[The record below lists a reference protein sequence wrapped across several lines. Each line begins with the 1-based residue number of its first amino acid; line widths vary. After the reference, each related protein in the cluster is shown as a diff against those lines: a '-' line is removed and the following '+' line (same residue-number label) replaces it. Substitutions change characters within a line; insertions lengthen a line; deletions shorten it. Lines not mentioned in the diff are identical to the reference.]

1 MGKSKERLEILLL
14 GYFDQSITKEE
25 NEELWSYVLDPAYQI
40 ELERSFPNAYD
51 SEILIPN
58 DELNLVRKQNIL
70 NHIFDHQKS
79 QSRKIIKKLWPRR
92 IAVAAAILLV
102 ISVGLIFFKYKLAN
116 PSSMEGYNAVTP
128 GKVGATLTLASGKKI
143 KLSEVV
149 NGKLAQE
156 AGVVI
161 TKSANGQL
169 VYEVKGSALNL
180 DKMNTLSTANGEN
193 YQVHL
198 PDGSLIYLNAASSLT
213 YSVGLMAR
221 GERRV
226 RLEGEA
232 YFEISKD
239 NAHPFIVESKGQEVK
254 VLGTHFNVN
263 SYADE
268 EVAKTTLLE
277 GSVRIGT
284 ADEQKIL
291 KPGEQAIVRASRIK
305 LAKADLEAA
314 VAWKNGEFI
323 FNGESITEVM
333 RILSRWYNVEIEYQ
347 GPITKERFEGNVLK
361 EKDITE
367 VLELLELTSAVHF
380 KIEGRKIIVTK

>member
-1 MGKSKERLEILLL
+1 MEKSKERLEILLL
-14 GYFDQSITKEE
+14 GYFNQSITKED
-25 NEELWSYVLDPAYQI
+25 NEELWSYVLDPVYQI
-40 ELERSFPNAYD
+40 ELEQLFPNAYD

-58 DELNLVRKQNIL
+58 DELDLLRKQNIL
-70 NHIFDHQKS
+70 NYIFNHQQS
-79 QSRKIIKKLWPRR
+79 QSGITVKKLWPRR

-102 ISVGLIFFKYKLAN
+102 ISVGLIFFRYKLTN
-116 PSSMEGYNAVTP
+116 QSSMEGYNVVTP
-128 GKVGATLTLASGKKI
+128 GKVGATLTLANGKKI
-143 KLSEVV
+143 KLSEAV

-169 VYEVKGSALNL
+169 IYELKEADHNL

-198 PDGSLIYLNAASSLT
+198 PDGSLVYLNATSSLT
-213 YSVGLMAR
+213 YSVGLIDH
-221 GERRV
+221 GKRRV
-226 RLEGEA
+226 RLDGEA

-239 NAHPFIVESKGQEVK
+239 KMHPFIVESKGQEVK

-268 EVAKTTLLE
+268 EVIKTTLLE
-277 GSVRIGT
+277 GSVHIGT
-284 ADEQKIL
+284 ADEQKTL
-291 KPGEQAIVRASRIK
+291 KPGEQAIVRANKIK
-305 LAKADLEAA
+305 LAKVDLEAA
-314 VAWKNGEFI
+314 VAWKNGEFV
-323 FNGESITEVM
+323 FNGESITEIM

-347 GPITKERFEGNVLK
+347 GPITRERFEGSILK
-361 EKDITE
+361 EKNITE
-367 VLELLELTSAVHF
+367 VLELLKLTNAVHF